1 MASCPPGPDGAHTL
15 QSLNCIAEN
24 IFAIIIPF
32 AGMAAFVMLII
43 GGFQYLTSGGDPQK
57 TKQAQG
63 LITGTIIGIV
73 ATLAVYIIFR
83 LIGAITGLDQ
93 NILKFEIPQ

>member
-1 MASCPPGPDGAHTL
+1 MARCITGDVATL
-15 QSLNCIAEN
+15 QELSCIVESLFNN
-24 IFAIIIPF
+24 IIPF
-32 AGMAAFVMLII
+32 AGLAAFVMLII

-93 NILKFEIPQ
+93 NILKFEIPG